1 MNRPQRILLKLSGEV
16 LATKENLF
24 DHDKIRLLA
33 KEIWTLVDAGI
44 QVAVVCWWWNIWRW
58 RDSQDFPV
66 QRVKSDYLWMMATV
80 MNAVNLSET
89 IISEWYESHVV
100 TPATLHLSPL
110 SVEYD
115 IIKAR
120 KSLQKWRVICCGG
133 WSGNPY
139 FTTDSAAVLRAL
151 ELECDIVVKATKVD
165 GIYSSDP
172 NKNVDAVRYEK
183 ITYEEA
189 LQKNIKVMDQSA
201 IGMAKEEWMPLYV
214 CHYETLSQLFS
225 DQSKG
230 TYVVPSEWN

>member
-1 MNRPQRILLKLSGEV
+1 MQRKRILVKLSGEV
-16 LATKENLF
+16 LASENNLF

-33 KEIWTLVDAGI
+33 KQLWGLVDAWLE
-44 QVAVVCWWWNIWRW
+44 VAVVCGWWNIWRW
-58 RDSQDFPV
+58 RDSQDFPI
-66 QRVKSDYLWMMATV
+66 QRVKSDYLGMMATV

-89 IISEWYESHVV
+89 IVSEWYYSHVV

-120 KSLQKWRVICCGG
+120 KSLEKWRVICCGWG
-133 WSGNPY
+133 SGNPY

-151 ELECDIVVKATKVD
+151 ELECDVVIKATKVD
-165 GIYSSDP
+165 WIYSSDP
-172 NKNVDAVRYEK
+172 KKNPDAKRFDT

-201 IGMAKEEWMPLYV
+201 IGMAKEEGMPLYV
-214 CHYETLSQLFS
+214 CHFETLSQIFEEGHV
-225 DQSKG
+225 G
-230 TYVVPSEWN
+230 TLVTPRNE